1 MRSTNG
7 IVANQRRA
15 HRPQRQAAAG
25 VSSHLLRTER
35 QLTNDL
41 LSIVPSGSLQSSL
54 ILLRANTSVR
64 ERPDRLALALGAAS
78 PYRNSMLAAVAAAA
92 ARYPY
97 AVAVATA
104 DHSVTY
110 RELWRGSNALARGL
124 SEGGVGPKDRVGIL
138 CRNSPMFVHALLGV
152 AKLGADI
159 VLLNTAMGP
168 AQLAEVIA
176 GEKLMT
182 VLHDDDFGAALSP
195 IDGVWAVGATQIQAM
210 LHSHPKMWLAPPR
223 RDSRLVILTSGTTGR
238 PKGATR
244 SSRSSSVDGIAAL
257 LHLVPY
263 RLRDTTVIAAPFFH
277 GWGLGNLLI
286 GLGLSA
292 TVLTAPEFDAAHTLS
307 LVSEHRAR
315 ALVVV
320 PTMLQRICALPPTH
334 LARADTDNLRI
345 IASSGS
351 ALPGRLATGVLNR
364 FGPVLYNV
372 YGSTEVAVATI
383 ATPADLRR
391 APTTAGRRALGVRVE
406 ILDGHGQSAANATV
420 GRIFVASSARFDG
433 YTNGHSKEVLNGL
446 MSTGDMGYFDEHGR
460 LFVVGRE
467 DDMIV
472 SGGENVYPSEIE
484 ELLSSDE
491 RIAEA
496 AVVGIDDDRFGQ
508 ALKAVIVVAPNRHVD
523 VQELKELIARQLA
536 KFKVPRIFEF
546 VDALP
551 RNATGKILR
560 RQLI

>member
-1 MRSTNG
+1 
-7 IVANQRRA
+7 
-15 HRPQRQAAAG
+15 
-25 VSSHLLRTER
+25 LR
-35 QLTNDL
+35 
-41 LSIVPSGSLQSSL
+41 SIVPSGSLQSSL

-64 ERPDRLALALGAAS
+64 ERPDRFALALGAAL
-78 PYRNSMLAAVAAAA
+78 PYQNGMLAAVAASA
-92 ARYPY
+92 ARYPR

-110 RELWRGSNALARGL
+110 RQLWRGSNALARGL
-124 SEGGVGPKDRVGIL
+124 HEGGVGPKDRVGIL
-138 CRNSPMFVHALLGV
+138 CRNSPMFVYALLG
-152 AKLGADI
+152 ATKLGVDI
-159 VLLNTAMGP
+159 VLLNTAMGA

-176 GEKLMT
+176 REKLTT
-182 VLHDDDFGAALSP
+182 VLHDDGFGAALSP
-195 IDGVWAVGATQIQAM
+195 IDGMWAVGPTQMHAM
-210 LHSHPKMWLAPPR
+210 LDSHQRAWLAPPR
-223 RDSRLVILTSGTTGR
+223 RDSRLVILTSGTTGP

-244 SSRSSSVDGIAAL
+244 SSGSSSVDGVAAL

-277 GWGLGNLLI
+277 GWGLANLLV

-292 TVLTAPEFDAAHTLS
+292 TVFTAPEFDAAHTLS
-307 LVSEHRAR
+307 LVSEHKAR

-320 PTMLQRICALPPTH
+320 PTMLQRICALPPTQ

-351 ALPGRLATGVLNR
+351 ALPGRLVTDVLDR
-364 FGPVLYNV
+364 FGPVLYNA

-391 APTTAGRRALGVRVE
+391 APTTAGRRAVGVHVE
-406 ILDGHGQSAANATV
+406 MLDNHGASVANGTV
-420 GRIFVASSARFDG
+420 GRIFVASSARFEG
-433 YTNGHSKEVLNGL
+433 YTNGSSKEVVNGL
-446 MSTGDMGYFDEHGR
+446 MSTGDLGYFDEHDR

-484 ELLSSDE
+484 ELLNSDE

-496 AVVGIDDDRFGQ
+496 AVVGVDDDRFGQ
-508 ALKAVIVVAPNRHVD
+508 ALKAVVVVAPNRHVD
-523 VQELKELIARQLA
+523 EQELKELIAQQLA

>member
-1 MRSTNG
+1 
-7 IVANQRRA
+7 
-15 HRPQRQAAAG
+15 
-25 VSSHLLRTER
+25 
-35 QLTNDL
+35 
-41 LSIVPSGSLQSSL
+41 
-54 ILLRANTSVR
+54 
-64 ERPDRLALALGAAS
+64 
-78 PYRNSMLAAVAAAA
+78 
-92 ARYPY
+92 
-97 AVAVATA
+97 
-104 DHSVTY
+104 
-110 RELWRGSNALARGL
+110 
-124 SEGGVGPKDRVGIL
+124 
-138 CRNSPMFVHALLGV
+138 LLG
-152 AKLGADI
+152 
-159 VLLNTAMGP
+159 
-168 AQLAEVIA
+168 
-176 GEKLMT
+176 
-182 VLHDDDFGAALSP
+182 P
-195 IDGVWAVGATQIQAM
+195 I
-210 LHSHPKMWLAPPR
+210 
-223 RDSRLVILTSGTTGR
+223 
-238 PKGATR
+238 
-244 SSRSSSVDGIAAL
+244 
-257 LHLVPY
+257 PY

-277 GWGLGNLLI
+277 GWGLGNLLV

-307 LVSEHRAR
+307 LVSEHRAS

-351 ALPGRLATGVLNR
+351 ALPGRLVTDVLDR

-372 YGSTEVAVATI
+372 YGSTEVAVASI
-383 ATPADLRR
+383 ATPADLRG

-406 ILDGHGQSAANATV
+406 MLDEHGASVPNVTV
-420 GRIFVASSARFDG
+420 GRIFVTSSARFDG
-433 YTNGHSKEVLNGL
+433 YTNGRSKEVVNGL
-446 MSTGDMGYFDEHGR
+446 MSTGDLGYFDEHGR

-484 ELLSSDE
+484 ELLNSDE

-496 AVVGIDDDRFGQ
+496 AVVGVDDDRFGQ

-523 VQELKELIARQLA
+523 EQELKELIAQQLA
-536 KFKVPRIFEF
+536 RFKVPRIFEF